1 MISYASIAL
10 LADTTASG
18 DSSVWIAAGF
28 ILLAVAVVL
37 GVLELFV
44 PTGGVLAVATASCLV
59 ASIIAFFMHGMLWG
73 FAALLAYSAGAPFA
87 VVFGFKLWTRT
98 PIARRMV
105 LGNTDADSE
114 GVQPTKVAAGQVAV
128 GTEGVALTPLRP
140 IGFVRFGDLRM
151 EAAAE
156 MGMIDIGAAVTVVE
170 LTGDRVVVRARG

>member
-1 MISYASIAL
+1 M
-10 LADTTASG
+10 DRCRVHTPR
-18 DSSVWIAAGF
+18 SS
-28 ILLAVAVVL
+28 
-37 GVLELFV
+37 
-44 PTGGVLAVATASCLV
+44 GGVGCVGTLCSNRRCAGGRDCKLPA

-114 GVQPTKVAAGQVAV
+114 GVQPIKVAAGQVAV

-156 MGMIDIGAAVTVVE
+156 MGMIDVGAVVTVVE
-170 LTGDRVVVRARG
+170 STGDRVVVRARG

>member
-1 MISYASIAL
+1 MNCYAPIAL
-10 LADTTASG
+10 LADNIVGS
-18 DSSVWIAAGF
+18 DSSIWIAAGF
-28 ILLAVAVVL
+28 ILLALAVVL
-37 GVLELFV
+37 GLLELFV

-105 LGNTDADSE
+105 LGSTDGDIE
-114 GVQPTKVAAGQVAV
+114 GQEPVKAMPGPVAV
-128 GTEGVALTPLRP
+128 GTAGVALTPLRP
-140 IGFVRFGDLRM
+140 IGFVRFGDLRL

-170 LTGDRVVVRARG
+170 STGDRVVVRTRG

>member
-1 MISYASIAL
+1 MNYCAAITL
-10 LADTTASG
+10 LADITTSG
-18 DSSVWIAAGF
+18 DSSIWIAAGF
-28 ILLAVAVVL
+28 VLLAVAVVL

-105 LGNTDADSE
+105 LGNSESDAD
-114 GVQPTKVAAGQVAV
+114 GQVPSTPAIAPV
-128 GTEGVALTPLRP
+128 AIGTEGVALTPLRP
-140 IGFVRFGDLRM
+140 IGFVRFGELRI

-156 MGMIDIGAAVTVVE
+156 MGMIDIGAPVTVVE
-170 LTGDRVVVRARG
+170 SSGDRVVVRVRG